1 MKTYKVIDVP
11 QSNPCENCV
20 PCMRLRLMDMGFIHG
35 QEIEISDKKFG
46 LYLVNILSD
55 GGQVDSTIGLR
66 QEELDRICLKGVL

>member
-1 MKTYKVIDVP
+1 MKYEVVDVP
-11 QSNPCENCV
+11 QNNPCENCV
-20 PCMRLRLMDMGFIHG
+20 PCMRLKLMEMGFIHG

-55 GGQVDSTIGLR
+55 GGQTDSTIGLR

>member
-1 MKTYKVIDVP
+1 MKYEVMDVP
-11 QSNPCENCV
+11 QNNPCENCT
-20 PCMRLRLMDMGFIHG
+20 PCMRLKLMEMGFIYG

-55 GGQVDSTIGLR
+55 GGQIDSTIGLR

>member
-1 MKTYKVIDVP
+1 MKYEVVDVP
-11 QSNPCENCV
+11 QNNPCENCV
-20 PCMRLRLMDMGFIHG
+20 PCMRLKLMDMGFIHG

-55 GGQVDSTIGLR
+55 GGQTDSTIGLR

>member
-1 MKTYKVIDVP
+1 
-11 QSNPCENCV
+11 
-20 PCMRLRLMDMGFIHG
+20 MRLRLMDMGFIHG

-55 GGQVDSTIGLR
+55 GGQIDSTVALR

>member
-1 MKTYKVIDVP
+1 MKYEVVDVP
-11 QSNPCENCV
+11 QNNPCENCV
-20 PCMRLRLMDMGFIHG
+20 PCMRLKLMDMGFIHG

-55 GGQVDSTIGLR
+55 GGQIDSTVGLR

>member
-1 MKTYKVIDVP
+1 MKYEVVDVP
-11 QSNPCENCV
+11 QNNPCENCV

-55 GGQVDSTIGLR
+55 GGQIDSTIGLR
-66 QEELDRICLKGVL
+66 QEELDRICLKGGL

>member
-1 MKTYKVIDVP
+1 MKYEVVDVP
-11 QSNPCENCV
+11 QNNPCQNCV
-20 PCMRLRLMDMGFIHG
+20 PCMRLKLMDMGFIHG

-55 GGQVDSTIGLR
+55 GGQIDSTIGLR

>member
-1 MKTYKVIDVP
+1 MKYEVVDVP
-11 QSNPCENCV
+11 QNNPCENCV
-20 PCMRLRLMDMGFIHG
+20 PCMRLKLMEMGFIHG

-55 GGQVDSTIGLR
+55 GGQIDSTVGLR

>member
-1 MKTYKVIDVP
+1 MKYEVVDVP
-11 QSNPCENCV
+11 QNNPCENCV
-20 PCMRLRLMDMGFIHG
+20 PCMRLKLMEMGFIHE

-55 GGQVDSTIGLR
+55 GGQIDSTIGLR

>member
-1 MKTYKVIDVP
+1 MKYEVVDVP
-11 QSNPCENCV
+11 QNNPCENCI

-46 LYLVNILSD
+46 LYLVNILSE
-55 GGQVDSTIGLR
+55 GGQIDSTIGLR

>member
-1 MKTYKVIDVP
+1 MKYKVVDVP
-11 QSNPCENCV
+11 QSENCQNCV
-20 PCMRLRLMDMGFIHG
+20 PCMRLKLMDMGFIHG

-55 GGQVDSTIGLR
+55 GGQIDSTIGLR

>member
-1 MKTYKVIDVP
+1 MKYEVVDVP
-11 QSNPCENCV
+11 QNNPCENCV
-20 PCMRLRLMDMGFIHG
+20 PCMRLKLMDMGFIHG

-55 GGQVDSTIGLR
+55 GGQIDSTIGLR

>member
-1 MKTYKVIDVP
+1 VDVP
-11 QSNPCENCV
+11 QNNPCENCV

-46 LYLVNILSD
+46 LYLVNILSE
-55 GGQVDSTIGLR
+55 GGQIDSTIGLR

>member
-1 MKTYKVIDVP
+1 MKYEVVNVP
-11 QSNPCENCV
+11 ENNPCENCV
-20 PCMRLRLMDMGFIHG
+20 PCMRLKLMDMGFIHG

-55 GGQVDSTIGLR
+55 GGQIDSTIGLR

>member
-1 MKTYKVIDVP
+1 MKYEVVDVP
-11 QSNPCENCV
+11 QNNPCENCV

>member
-1 MKTYKVIDVP
+1 MKYEVVDVP
-11 QSNPCENCV
+11 QSENCQKCV
-20 PCMRLRLMDMGFIHG
+20 PCMRLKLMDMGFIHG

-55 GGQVDSTIGLR
+55 GGQIDSTIGLR

>member
-1 MKTYKVIDVP
+1 MKYEVVDVP
-11 QSNPCENCV
+11 QNNPCKNCV
-20 PCMRLRLMDMGFIHG
+20 PCMRLKLMEMGFIHG

-55 GGQVDSTIGLR
+55 GGQTDSTIGLR

>member
-1 MKTYKVIDVP
+1 MKYEVVDVP
-11 QSNPCENCV
+11 QNNPCENCV

-46 LYLVNILSD
+46 LYLVNILSE
-55 GGQVDSTIGLR
+55 GGQIDSTIGLR

>member
-1 MKTYKVIDVP
+1 MKYEVVDVP
-11 QSNPCENCV
+11 QNNPCENCV

-55 GGQVDSTIGLR
+55 GGQIDSTIGLR